1 MGSRMNTLPEKKLS
15 IAYGDEV
22 IDFEVLESPSRTQKI
37 VIKVYADCRVVV
49 STPLNTDDKTIIEA
63 VKQRSR
69 WIYKQLREFREQSR
83 FITPRQYKSG
93 ESHFYLGKQ
102 YQLKVIHDGT
112 KPQGVKLLRGKL
124 EVNALDANLESIQSH
139 LKQWYRSRAK
149 VIFEVRL
156 QRILEQ
162 ALWVGDKPEIR
173 LVTMRTQWGNCS
185 PSGVLT
191 LNPHLVK
198 APTICIDY
206 VILHELCHL
215 AEHNHSDRFYQL
227 LTQVMPDW
235 ETIKER
241 LDNMAVKF
249 FE

>member
-15 IAYGDEV
+15 IVYGDEV
-22 IDFEVLESPSRTQKI
+22 IDFEVLESSSRSQEI
-37 VIKVYADCRVVV
+37 LIKVYVDCRVVV

-69 WIYKQLREFREQSR
+69 WIYKQLREFREQSK

-102 YQLKVIHDGT
+102 YQLKVIQDDT
-112 KPQGVKLLRGKL
+112 KPKGVKLLRGRL
-124 EVNALDANLESIQSH
+124 EVNTLDMGLESIKSH
-139 LKQWYRSRAK
+139 LNEWYRTRAK
-149 VIFEVRL
+149 VIFEIRL

-162 ALWVGDKPEIR
+162 ALWVETQPDIR
-173 LVTMRTQWGNCS
+173 LMKMRTQWGSCS
-185 PSGVLT
+185 PSGVLM
-191 LNPHLVK
+191 LNPYLVK

-215 AEHNHSDRFYQL
+215 VEHNHSERFYQL
-227 LTQVMPDW
+227 LNQVMPEW
-235 ETIKER
+235 AKIKNQ
-241 LDNMAVKF
+241 LDMMANKLIN
-249 FE
+249 

>member
-1 MGSRMNTLPEKKLS
+1 MNKLPERKLS
-15 IAYGDEV
+15 IVYGDEV
-22 IDFEVLESPSRTQKI
+22 VDFEVLESPSRTEKI
-37 VIKVYADCRVVV
+37 LIKVYADCRVVV
-49 STPLNTDDKTIIEA
+49 SAPLNADDKTIIDA

-69 WIYKQLREFREQSR
+69 WIYKQLRGFREQSK

-102 YQLKVIHDGT
+102 YQLKVIHDDT

-139 LKQWYRSRAK
+139 LKEWYRSRAK
-149 VIFEVRL
+149 VIFEIRL

-215 AEHNHSDRFYQL
+215 VEYNHSERFYQL
-227 LTQVMPDW
+227 LNQVMPDW
-235 ETIKER
+235 SKIKNQ
-241 LDNMAVKF
+241 LDMMANKLIN
-249 FE
+249 

>member
-1 MGSRMNTLPEKKLS
+1 M
-15 IAYGDEV
+15 
-22 IDFEVLESPSRTQKI
+22 
-37 VIKVYADCRVVV
+37 KVYADCRVVV
-49 STPLNTDDKTIIEA
+49 SAPLNADDKTIIDA

-69 WIYKQLREFREQSR
+69 WIYKQLRGFREQSK

-102 YQLKVIHDGT
+102 YQLKVIHDDT

-139 LKQWYRSRAK
+139 LKEWYRSRAK
-149 VIFEVRL
+149 VIFEIRL

-173 LVTMRTQWGNCS
+173 LVTMRTQWGNCF

-215 AEHNHSDRFYQL
+215 VEYNHSERFYQL
-227 LTQVMPDW
+227 LNQVMPDW
-235 ETIKER
+235 SKIKNQ
-241 LDNMAVKF
+241 LDMMANKLIN
-249 FE
+249 

>member
-1 MGSRMNTLPEKKLS
+1 MNTLPEKKLS
-15 IAYGDEV
+15 IFYGAEV
-22 IDFEVLESPSRTQKI
+22 IDFEVFESPNRTQKI
-37 VIKVYADCRVVV
+37 LIKVYADCRVVV

-69 WIYKQLREFREQSR
+69 WIYKQLREFREQSK

-102 YQLKVIHDGT
+102 YQLKVIQDDT
-112 KPQGVKLLRGKL
+112 KPNGVKLLRGRL
-124 EVNALDANLESIQSH
+124 EVNTLDTDIESIKSH
-139 LKQWYRSRAK
+139 LNEWYRSRAK
-149 VIFEVRL
+149 VIFEIRL

-162 ALWVGDKPEIR
+162 ALWVETQPDIR
-173 LVTMRTQWGNCS
+173 LMKMRTQWGSCS

-191 LNPHLVK
+191 LNPYLVK

-215 AEHNHSDRFYQL
+215 VEHNHSERFYRL
-227 LTQVMPDW
+227 LNQVMPEW
-235 ETIKER
+235 AKIKNQ
-241 LDNMAVKF
+241 LDIMANKLIN
-249 FE
+249 

>member
-1 MGSRMNTLPEKKLS
+1 MS
-15 IAYGDEV
+15 ICNSA
-22 IDFEVLESPSRTQKI
+22 LESPSRTEKI
-37 VIKVYADCRVVV
+37 LIKVYADCRVVV
-49 STPLNTDDKTIIEA
+49 SAPLNADDKTIIDA

-69 WIYKQLREFREQSR
+69 WIYKQLRGFREQSK

-102 YQLKVIHDGT
+102 YQLKVIHDDT

-139 LKQWYRSRAK
+139 LKEWYRSRAK
-149 VIFEVRL
+149 VIFEIRL

-215 AEHNHSDRFYQL
+215 VEYNHSERFYQL
-227 LTQVMPDW
+227 LNQVMPDW
-235 ETIKER
+235 SKIKNQ
-241 LDNMAVKF
+241 LDMMANKLIN
-249 FE
+249 

>member
-1 MGSRMNTLPEKKLS
+1 MGSRMNTLPERKLS
-15 IAYGDEV
+15 IIYGDEV
-22 IDFEVLESPSRTQKI
+22 IDFEVLESPSHTQKI
-37 VIKVYADCRVVV
+37 LIKVYADCRVVV
-49 STPLNTDDKTIIEA
+49 STPLNTDDQTIIEA

-83 FITPRQYKSG
+83 FITPRKYKSG

-102 YQLKVIHDGT
+102 YQLKVIHDDT
-112 KPQGVKLLRGKL
+112 KPKGVKLLRGRL
-124 EVNALDANLESIQSH
+124 EVNTLDMGLESIKSY
-139 LKQWYRSRAK
+139 LNEWYRIRAK
-149 VIFEVRL
+149 VIFEARL
-156 QRILEQ
+156 QHILEQ
-162 ALWVGDKPEIR
+162 ALWVENYPDIR
-173 LVTMRTQWGNCS
+173 LMTMRTQWGNCS

-215 AEHNHSDRFYQL
+215 VEHNHSDRFYQL

-235 ETIKER
+235 EVVKER